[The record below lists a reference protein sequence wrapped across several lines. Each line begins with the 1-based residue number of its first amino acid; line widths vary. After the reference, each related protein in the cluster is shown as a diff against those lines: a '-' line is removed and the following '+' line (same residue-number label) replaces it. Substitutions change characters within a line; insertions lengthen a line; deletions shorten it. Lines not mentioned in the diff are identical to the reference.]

1 MCQRMTGLL
10 FLYLQR
16 MCENNWLCNKEF
28 KPTNKQ
34 TTQKAV
40 LALWKGISPAQRIC
54 WCACWGHCQ
63 KKQAVM
69 KRVGSSDPNKMLG
82 LLCCY
87 ISSYGAK
94 SPLFA
99 QHHLDSSG
107 VWFSQM
113 LLYSAKQKDFTSISR
128 YRICCFYLSSSGLL
142 LCLRKVCFSHLYS
155 SVWFPWCSLLELR
168 PSLNTASQSSLPI
181 PLTPPGM
188 W

>member
-1 MCQRMTGLL
+1 MCQRMAGLL

-40 LALWKGISPAQRIC
+40 LALWKGISPAQSVC
-54 WCACWGHCQ
+54 WCACQAHCQ

-99 QHHLDSSG
+99 QRHLDSSG

-128 YRICCFYLSSSGLL
+128 YRICCFYLYLPLGFCCVSG
-142 LCLRKVCFSHLYS
+142 KFVSHTSTAVYG
-155 SVWFPWCSLLELR
+155 FPGV
-168 PSLNTASQSSLPI
+168 PSWSCGPV
-181 PLTPPGM
+181 
-188 W
+188 